1 MKSVLAEGVQNG
13 VEKFCSHAT
22 VVGIVGRAAIL
33 KLLDIE
39 QFEGKLQCNFAI
51 GHGITFFRMRIVF
64 AEQGYNPIVTYSLTV
79 VNRNITE
86 RDETMKYEVWV
97 LTEKGHIAY
106 QWTQFFCDSRE
117 VALQKVEEWLGKA
130 EKIEVKPV

>member
-22 VVGIVGRAAIL
+22 VVGIAGRAAIL

-51 GHGITFFRMRIVF
+51 GHGITFFRMRIVCHF
-64 AEQGYNPIVTYSLTV
+64 VVSHSL
-79 VNRNITE
+79 RNKDTI
-86 RDETMKYEVWV
+86 
-97 LTEKGHIAY
+97 LLLHI
-106 QWTQFFCDSRE
+106 
-117 VALQKVEEWLGKA
+117 
-130 EKIEVKPV
+130 P

>member
-1 MKSVLAEGVQNG
+1 MQ
-13 VEKFCSHAT
+13 FRDWTWYH
-22 VVGIVGRAAIL
+22 
-33 KLLDIE
+33 LLPYE
-39 QFEGKLQCNFAI
+39 NCLP
-51 GHGITFFRMRIVF
+51 FRGFTLF

-97 LTEKGHIAY
+97 LTEKSHIAY
-106 QWTQFFCDSRE
+106 QWTQYFCDSRE